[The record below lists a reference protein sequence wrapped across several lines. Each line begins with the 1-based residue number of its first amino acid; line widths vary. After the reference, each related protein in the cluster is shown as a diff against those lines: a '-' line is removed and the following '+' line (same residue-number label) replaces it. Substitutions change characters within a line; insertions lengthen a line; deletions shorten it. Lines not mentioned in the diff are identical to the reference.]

1 MNIPKTVSLKCL
13 FCGLIIDDV
22 EEKEALTLKSGDLL
36 KCNHC
41 SELNDFDSMFR
52 VAEEEA
58 LKLTEEAVKK
68 SLGKFFK

>member
-22 EEKEALTLKSGDLL
+22 EEKEALNLKSENLL

-41 SELNDFDSMFR
+41 SELNDFDSMVK
-52 VAEEEA
+52 VAEQEA
-58 LKLTEEAVKK
+58 LKLTEEAIKK
-68 SLGKFFK
+68 SVGNFFK